1 MIVLVDM
8 KDFMKKYSLIVI
20 SVIIIILMVVVPISA
35 NGLGESV
42 LMINED
48 NWRFPG
54 EFEEQDAVWIGWL
67 TKEYISGYYTD
78 DVFLQIVTELEQNV
92 HTIIC
97 VPDET
102 QMKHVE
108 DVLTKNNIP
117 MTNISFYEQKFT
129 MLYWRDFGPI
139 FVVNDMGEKSI
150 TDFNFNCWG
159 YFPESDTQSLLMERI
174 DRDVAAYLGIESV
187 MTRITSEGGDREFN
201 GKGTMLVTE
210 ACEFQRNPNVA
221 KEEIES
227 EFKRLFGVTNIIW
240 LKKGSVEDD
249 PYDGSALPGPDG
261 VGIAYRSASA
271 NNHMDEYCRFVSPNT
286 ILLAEVSEEEAAKDP
301 IAAENRIRMEENY
314 EILKNSV
321 DQDGNPFTIVRMPIP
336 DMIYF
341 TANPTDE
348 AYFGLSTFYKSH
360 DGTTFP
366 IGEPIY
372 IVPAQSYCN
381 FLITNNLVLG
391 QKYYMEGMG
400 MPESLR
406 EKDII
411 AEEILQSL
419 FPDRKVVMINT
430 IPINFGGG
438 GIHCSTQ
445 QEPKGITE

>member
-1 MIVLVDM
+1 MVDM
-8 KDFMKKYSLIVI
+8 AVLLKKYSLPAIQ
-20 SVIIIILMVVVPISA
+20 VIIIILMVMIPVSA
-35 NGLGESV
+35 NGTGEDV
-42 LMINED
+42 NMED

-67 TKEYISGYYTD
+67 SKEYISGYYTD
-78 DVFLQIVTELEQNV
+78 DVFLQIVRELEQNV

-97 VPDET
+97 VPDENQKT
-102 QMKHVE
+102 HVE
-108 DVLTKNNIP
+108 EVLHKNNVP
-117 MTNISFYEQKFT
+117 MDNISFYEQKFT

-139 FVVNDMGEKSI
+139 FVVNNNSEKRI
-150 TDFNFNCWG
+150 NDFNFNCWG
-159 YFPESDTQSLLMERI
+159 YFRASDTQSLLMEKI
-174 DRDVAAYLGIESV
+174 DRDIAKHLGIESV

-201 GKGTMLVTE
+201 GRGTLLVTE

-221 KEEIES
+221 REEIEN
-227 EFKRLFGVTNIIW
+227 EFKRLFGATNIIW
-240 LKKGSVEDD
+240 LKKGTVEDD
-249 PYDGSALPGPDG
+249 PYDGSALPGPGG

-271 NNHMDEYCRFVSPNT
+271 NNHMDEYCRFVSPDT
-286 ILLAEVSEEEAAKDP
+286 ILLAEVTEKEAADDL
-301 IAAENRIRMEENY
+301 IAAENRRRMEENY

-348 AYFGLSTFYKSH
+348 AYFGLSTFYNSR
-360 DGTTFP
+360 DGTSFP
-366 IGEPIY
+366 VGDPVN
-372 IVPAQSYCN
+372 IVPAESYCN

-400 MPESLR
+400 MPESLK
-406 EKDII
+406 EKDNK
-411 AEEILQSL
+411 AEEILKSL
-419 FPDRKVVMINT
+419 FPERKVVMINT

-445 QEPKGITE
+445 QEPKAKSE

>member
-1 MIVLVDM
+1 MAGLT
-8 KDFMKKYSLIVI
+8 KKYGLTVI
-20 SVIIIILMVVVPISA
+20 PVILIILMVMIPVSA
-35 NGLGESV
+35 NGTGESDRMV
-42 LMINED
+42 NEE

-78 DVFLQIVTELEQNV
+78 DVFLELVSELQENV

-97 VPDET
+97 VPNDE
-102 QMKHVE
+102 QKKHVE
-108 DVLTKNNIP
+108 EVLNRNNVP

-139 FVVNDMGEKSI
+139 FVVNDKGDKRI
-150 TDFNFNCWG
+150 NDFNFNCWG
-159 YFPESDTQSLLMERI
+159 YFPVSDTQSLMMERI
-174 DRDVAAYLGIESV
+174 DRDIAKSLGIESE

-221 KEEIES
+221 REEIES
-227 EFKRLFGVTNIIW
+227 EFKRLFGVSNIIW

-249 PYDGSALPGPDG
+249 PYDGGALPGPDG

-271 NNHMDEYCRFVSPNT
+271 NNHMDEYCRFVSPDT
-286 ILLAEVSEEEAAKDP
+286 ILLAEVSAEEAAKDP
-301 IAAENRIRMEENY
+301 IAAENRRRMEENY

-321 DQDGNPFTIVRMPIP
+321 DQDGNPFKIVRMPIP

-348 AYFGLSTFYKSH
+348 AYFGLSTFYRSH

-366 IGEPIY
+366 VGDPVN
-372 IVPAQSYCN
+372 IVPAESYCN

-391 QKYYMEGMG
+391 QRYYMENMG
-400 MPESLR
+400 MPDSLK
-406 EKDII
+406 EKDRI
-411 AEEILQSL
+411 AEETLKSL
-419 FPDRKVVMINT
+419 FPDRKVVMVNT

-445 QEPKGITE
+445 QEPKSKTE